1 MNKLRTIRLYGS
13 LGAKYGRVH
22 QLYVDNTTEAIRA
35 LCTQLEGF
43 FEDLRDSEDKGI
55 GFATFI
61 GKHNITKDDLDNPVG
76 DEDIRI
82 APVILGSKRGGIF
95 SIILGVVL
103 IAASFAFPGA
113 GAFTVMG
120 FAANGTMFMMGASL
134 LLGGIAQ
141 MLAPQPKLEMDE
153 QAVSPNK
160 SFNGP
165 VNTTINGGIVPIA
178 IGKVMCGSAVISA
191 SIHSTQV
198 ANTPRS

>member
-1 MNKLRTIRLYGS
+1 MSKLRTVRLYGY
-13 LGAKYGRVH
+13 LGSKYGRVH
-22 QLYVDNTTEAIRA
+22 QLYVDNTAEAIRA

-43 FEDLRDSEDKGI
+43 FEDLRDSEEKGI
-55 GFATFI
+55 GFATFV
-61 GKHNITKDDLDNPVG
+61 GKQNLEKDDLENPVG

-95 SIILGVVL
+95 SVILGVVL
-103 IAASFAFPGA
+103 IAASFIVPGA
-113 GAFTVMG
+113 GAFTVLG
-120 FAANGTMFMMGASL
+120 FAANGTLFMMGASL

-141 MLAPQPKLEMDE
+141 MLAPQPKLDIDE

-165 VNTTINGGIVPIA
+165 VNTTANGGIVPLA

-191 SIHSTQV
+191 SIRAAQL
-198 ANTPRS
+198 ANK